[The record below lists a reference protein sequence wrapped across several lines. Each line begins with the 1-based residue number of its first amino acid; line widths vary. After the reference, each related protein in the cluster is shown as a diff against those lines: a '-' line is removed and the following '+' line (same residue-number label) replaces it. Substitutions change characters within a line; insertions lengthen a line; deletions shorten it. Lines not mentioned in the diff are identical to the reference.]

1 MKTKV
6 DGNKLFLAPEA
17 DLVASSI
24 EDIRDYCLAQL
35 EENPDVSK
43 VVLDVGGIEF
53 VDSLGVNFIVG
64 LYRQATSNNKAV
76 EIIRAGKSFMK
87 VANFFRFP
95 SLFPV
100 NGAN

>member
-6 DGNKLFLAPEA
+6 DGKTLVLMPET

-24 EDIRDYCLAQL
+24 EDVRDYCLAQL

-43 VVLDVGGIEF
+43 VVLDVEGIEF

-64 LYRQATSNNKAV
+64 LYRQVASEEKNI
-76 EIIRAGKSFMK
+76 EINGAGKSFMK

-100 NGAN
+100 NSAN